1 MNITTV
7 ITVGKTVVKFAQ
19 EGVKYL
25 KEDYSHW
32 TGLEEPVT
40 IEVYSKGIGR
50 FNFANDTL
58 SITSPN
64 SDCVILHSERFSA
77 DSRYWNLA
85 SIVKDAH
92 EKGGCDDGRDEGSLF
107 HDLIDTFNSDIAKA
121 NQTTGQVISDWSDKI
136 LAIVWRSYGKK
147 KGKDGWRLNVK
158 TKLALNACGSFLR
171 KYWSKIA
178 GLFVI
183 SFSLFFVTGCDE
195 VPDGHS
201 TTPDIHYTTVTN
213 VVEGVR

>member
-1 MNITTV
+1 MNATMV

-32 TGLEEPVT
+32 SSLEEPVT

-64 SDCVILHSERFSA
+64 SDCVILHSERFPA

-85 SIVKDAH
+85 SIIKDAH

-147 KGKDGWRLNVK
+147 KGKDGWWLNVK

-178 GLFVI
+178 GLFII
-183 SFSLFFVTGCDE
+183 SFSLFFVTGCDD
-195 VPDGHS
+195 VPEGYS